1 MQRQRNGAVGWM
13 GLVKIFEFVKQTQQS
28 GSLNGNC
35 QKLLSSW
42 LPPGGS
48 CHDEISALRNRY
60 FVVTDETNYEKSSPN
75 L

>member
-35 QKLLSSW
+35 QNLLSSW

-48 CHDEISALRNRY
+48 WI
-60 FVVTDETNYEKSSPN
+60 F
-75 L
+75 